1 MLGKE
6 WWLFVK
12 NNQLQWQLF
21 KRKNHFLTVK
31 RKVIFSGY
39 FWEVLSIT
47 RRRQFVEAKI
57 KSSWNDDS
65 FEYRE
70 QVIHVSVRHNNW
82 FFENTKTDILYHH
95 PPLWYVPLLIFWE
108 YKNRQRKS
116 YQSKVLN
123 RNKAFVSKI
132 QLNPLRAAIDCLD
145 LKQNTIRTVLGVTK
159 NFKNKKT

>member
-12 NNQLQWQLF
+12 KNQLQWQLF
-21 KRKNHFLTVK
+21 KRKNHFSDCKKESDFFWLFLESSIDNMTVAIRWSENKEFLK
-31 RKVIFSGY
+31 RRFYRISRAGNPCFS
-39 FWEVLSIT
+39 
-47 RRRQFVEAKI
+47 
-57 KSSWNDDS
+57 SS
-65 FEYRE
+65 E
-70 QVIHVSVRHNNW
+70 
-82 FFENTKTDILYHH
+82 
-95 PPLWYVPLLIFWE
+95 LLIFWE

-145 LKQNTIRTVLGVTK
+145 LKQNTIRIVLGVTK